1 MSKRQTYPREFK
13 LEAVRLLDRGEKPAA
28 QLARELGVARNR
40 LYKWRDQLRAKDAD
54 TAFPGQGRRR
64 ASDAELAA
72 LKRENERLREE
83 NDILKK
89 PLGSLRESRR
99 KVCVHERPPQ
109 RVPCDGDVPGTR
121 CLAQRVLCLAPPPAE
136 PSYVGE

>member
-40 LYKWRDQLRAKDAD
+40 LYKWREQLRAKDAD
-54 TAFPGQGRRR
+54 SAFPGKGCRR
-64 ASDAELAA
+64 AADAELAA

-83 NDILKK
+83 NEILKK
-89 PLGSLRESRR
+89 AARFFARES
-99 KVCVHERPPQ
+99 
-109 RVPCDGDVPGTR
+109 
-121 CLAQRVLCLAPPPAE
+121 
-136 PSYVGE
+136 S